1 MFDNWKSGD
10 FSSYIV
16 KDVVR
21 KALATAA
28 GLLGLFHVWLFAG
41 HVRSGDLLTDP
52 GLLARW
58 LIAIGLVGALVALR
72 RHGVSLVVGR
82 KAVAIWALAALL
94 HGPAIAGRLDALDET
109 TVSETVVLLARIAT
123 ASMAGLWLL
132 HLAFVTRRHALAVH
146 EFAAAIDLD
155 RPAQVALD
163 PRPLVAPRPPPIS

>member
-1 MFDNWKSGD
+1 
-10 FSSYIV
+10 V

-28 GLLGLFHVWLFAG
+28 GLLALFHVWLFADQL
-41 HVRSGDLLTDP
+41 RRGDLLTDP

-94 HGPAIAGRLDALDET
+94 HGPAIAGRLDALGET
-109 TVSETVVLLARIAT
+109 TVSETVVMLARIAAT
-123 ASMAGLWLL
+123 SMAGVWLL
-132 HLAFVTRRHALAVH
+132 RLAFVTRRHALAVNQD
-146 EFAAAIDLD
+146 ELAAAIDLD
-155 RPAQVALD
+155 RPALD
-163 PRPLVAPRPPPIS
+163 PRPLIAPRPPPLS